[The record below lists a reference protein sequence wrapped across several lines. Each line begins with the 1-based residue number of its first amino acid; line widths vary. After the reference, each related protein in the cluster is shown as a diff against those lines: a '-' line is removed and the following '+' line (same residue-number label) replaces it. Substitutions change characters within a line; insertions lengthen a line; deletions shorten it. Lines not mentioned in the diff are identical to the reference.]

1 MQSLNLFISQI
12 SMKNRFFVNHRS
24 AHFVNKITA
33 NLYQFWLAKRP
44 SCVCHPIDNQPR
56 IRHNQL
62 ETDHPRSTQ
71 LVHRPAGVDHFR

>member
-12 SMKNRFFVNHRS
+12 SMKNRFFVNHRT

-44 SCVCHPIDNQPR
+44 SCVCGCVPN
-56 IRHNQL
+56 
-62 ETDHPRSTQ
+62 
-71 LVHRPAGVDHFR
+71 FF